1 MKGRLARRVVQSCA
15 VPGASTEQES
25 LPPRLGSGSRMG
37 VTRMENLGPD
47 GGGRRATES

>member
-1 MKGRLARRVVQSCA
+1 MKGRLVRRLVLSWA
-15 VPGASTEQES
+15 VPGASTAQES